1 MVFKLVPVPSTPC
14 GVQFVSSPWWQGHL
28 SSRHGTMCVHCR
40 VEGILGSS
48 CFPAVDQGQWR
59 MLSQFPSL
67 RFSVYFLWGWSVHT
81 TWDTE
86 GLLNDRRSCSSHQE
100 HRRKPGFICWSSYQ
114 ARIALHHLSLKHLS
128 LTGNCVCF
136 SCMHKAQTLITKT
149 GSHMLEILSGSCFLQ
164 AGKHSRNYLKIV
176 PF

>member
-1 MVFKLVPVPSTPC
+1 
-14 GVQFVSSPWWQGHL
+14 
-28 SSRHGTMCVHCR
+28 MCVHCR
-40 VEGILGSS
+40 AEGILGSS

-67 RFSVYFLWGWSVHT
+67 RLSVYFLWGWSVHT

-86 GLLNDRRSCSSHQE
+86 GLLNDRGSCSSHQE